1 MEEGLLS
8 EKNQV
13 TKIKKEEKE
22 VKEQIKLEEENH
34 KSNTESLNFQITS
47 TFNFENSKILKIKEL
62 SNKKIGILLNDSLS
76 IYYINN
82 FKKSEEIELPIVN
95 GYSND
100 ERIFDFIELKNSD
113 LVLWAPDKILLYK
126 ISENKYQLYQ
136 TIKDL
141 EEPKT
146 IKDLDEDFYYGSNK
160 KKYQINSVYELSNGN
175 LVCCNSFGLTIYK
188 RNNDIYELDSKH
200 EMELDVRKIIEIN
213 PNQLILFQRYHYF
226 YWMCSRNNFSSHTYA
241 ISIYDIETKT
251 LNKLASN
258 KVTKNDYYGYTLF
271 SFLVKKGF
279 LLVRYGNR
287 IDIYD
292 IKNNM
297 NLINHDQEDMV
308 KIEEK
313 FYGNFKILKDDMN
326 IIFLCDYSDDLFIA
340 KNAGDT
346 ARIYKFEDNSV
357 KYVKEF
363 PFQLEDL
370 EEIIKLKNNVLLMY
384 SKNKLMFLNNK

>member
-13 TKIKKEEKE
+13 TKVKKEEKE
-22 VKEQIKLEEENH
+22 VKDQIKLEGENH
-34 KSNTESLNFQITS
+34 NTNTESLNFQITS

-62 SNKKIGILLNDSLS
+62 SNKRIGILLNDSLS

-141 EEPKT
+141 EEPKK

-188 RNNDIYELDSKH
+188 RNNDKYELDSKH

-313 FYGNFKILKDDMN
+313 FYGNFKILKDDMD

-384 SKNKLMFLNNK
+384 SKKKLMFLNNK